1 MAGLVK
7 DKATAFIN
15 ELGGQVNN
23 KILCKSSSHDIAGPK
38 KKHVDCKF
46 ARSSAHVLRR
56 TCVAQ
61 ATPLFGEYQYLLLY
75 ALKGDANRTSR

>member
-23 KILCKSSSHDIAGPK
+23 KILCKASSHDIAGPK

-46 ARSSAHVLRR
+46 ARSSAHICAAF
-56 TCVAQ
+56 CVG
-61 ATPLFGEYQYLLLY
+61 PNDLLVW
-75 ALKGDANRTSR
+75 